1 MNGDVYDRL
10 ADALD
15 RLPNGFPRT
24 ASGVEIRVLQKMFTA
39 DEAAL
44 ACQSRISST

>member
-1 MNGDVYDRL
+1 MTEEYYHQL

-24 ASGVEIRVLQKMFTA
+24 PEGVEI
-39 DEAAL
+39 
-44 ACQSRISST
+44 